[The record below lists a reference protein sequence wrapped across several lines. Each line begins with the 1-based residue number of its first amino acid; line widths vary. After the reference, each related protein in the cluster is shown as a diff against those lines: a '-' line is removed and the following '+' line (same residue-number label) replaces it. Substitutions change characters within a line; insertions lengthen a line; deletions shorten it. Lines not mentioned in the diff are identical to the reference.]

1 MSKRKRES
9 PPVDLATHIVNLYRS
24 GELSD
29 ISIVAYDTVFSLH
42 KCIVIANPF
51 FRELLRSDSQEND
64 HEISGRGKIEL
75 EDCGGVS
82 VEAFR
87 VVIERLYGIWDEATI
102 TETNVKSLLGTQ
114 KPKVAGTHFGD
125 LTLCSLCLNSIKQS
139 ITSSTIGYYMRRADD
154 CLYGIHSFAVLES
167 CRQVACLHGP
177 SDLEFFSTIPPKLAP
192 QILASNCLAVFG
204 EHERAILIAKVAKLL
219 NMDCAVL
226 LKASVVFS
234 SCSESEL
241 AQFEKNFKWNDGEVL
256 KKALWDKTMLRLE
269 VSKAK
274 PDGPS
279 ILGLKSPAK
288 REIESTTRALFD
300 WNSPPD
306 YWNRRPFPPFRFAC
320 YFGQGLHSVY
330 RSKTRFYGGSHW
342 SVRVTKKDGAYSAAL
357 VREESDPTASEY
369 CDSRILV
376 KIWFEVM
383 VVVGDAKDNQIAV
396 GRDAKEFSRSQANDV
411 CELVSEIANGDL
423 RVVVALGLI

>member
-102 TETNVKSLLGTQ
+102 TETNVKSLL
-114 KPKVAGTHFGD
+114 
-125 LTLCSLCLNSIKQS
+125 
-139 ITSSTIGYYMRRADD
+139 
-154 CLYGIHSFAVLES
+154 
-167 CRQVACLHGP
+167 
-177 SDLEFFSTIPPKLAP
+177 
-192 QILASNCLAVFG
+192 
-204 EHERAILIAKVAKLL
+204 
-219 NMDCAVL
+219 VL

-288 REIESTTRALFD
+288 REIESTTRAL
-300 WNSPPD
+300 
-306 YWNRRPFPPFRFAC
+306 
-320 YFGQGLHSVY
+320 
-330 RSKTRFYGGSHW
+330 SKTRFYGGSHW

-423 RVVVALGLI
+423 RVV